1 MELISPT
8 SLLFWMTLT
17 FLLVF
22 LILKKF
28 AWRPILR
35 MLDEREQKIDASL
48 KLADQTREEMQLLQ
62 AENARAMEE
71 MQMKR
76 KEMLIET
83 EHLRKKLL
91 EKASAEARQT
101 AEKMIEE
108 AKIRISQEKM
118 AAIEALKW
126 ESAVLAREMAERI
139 LRKELSS
146 QSVKEGWMNQL
157 IEEVSVD
164 KRV

>member
-17 FLLVF
+17 FLLVL
-22 LILKKF
+22 LILKKY

-48 KLADQTREEMQLLQ
+48 KLADQTREEMLLLQ
-62 AENARAMEE
+62 TENAKAMEE
-71 MQMKR
+71 MQVKR
-76 KEMLIET
+76 KEMLVET
-83 EHLRKKLL
+83 ETLRKKMLD
-91 EKASAEARQT
+91 KASNEARET
-101 AEKMIEE
+101 ADKMIEE
-108 AKIRISQEKM
+108 ARMRITQEKM

-126 ESAVLAREMAERI
+126 ESALLAREMAERI

-146 QSVKEGWMNQL
+146 QTVKEGWMNQL
-157 IEEVSVD
+157 IEEVSIE
-164 KRV
+164 KRG

>member
-17 FLLVF
+17 FLLVL
-22 LILKKF
+22 LILKKY

-48 KLADQTREEMQLLQ
+48 KLADQTREEMLQLQ
-62 AENARAMEE
+62 ADNAKAMEE
-71 MQMKR
+71 MHMKR
-76 KEMLIET
+76 KEMLVET
-83 EHLRKKLL
+83 ENLRKKML
-91 EKASAEARQT
+91 EKASVEARET
-101 AEKMIEE
+101 ADKMIEE
-108 AKIRISQEKM
+108 ARMRITQEKM

-126 ESAVLAREMAERI
+126 ESALLAREMAERI

-146 QSVKEGWMNQL
+146 QTVKEGWMNQL
-157 IEEVSVD
+157 IEEVSIE
-164 KRV
+164 KRG